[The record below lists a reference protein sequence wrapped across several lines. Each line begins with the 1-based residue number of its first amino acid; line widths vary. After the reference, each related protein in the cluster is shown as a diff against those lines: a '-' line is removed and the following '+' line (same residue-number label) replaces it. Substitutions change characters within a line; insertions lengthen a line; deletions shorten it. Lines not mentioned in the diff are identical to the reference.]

1 MDLDTLLTLI
11 FVCLPILF
19 ALICF
24 YYAMYFLKSARTIED
39 SPTSKIRS
47 AAQGYVELKGTP
59 KPLTSQPTIGK
70 LSQKPCAWYRYTVE
84 TSYNIG
90 AANQSKAGWT
100 LIDQGISI
108 DPILLDDGTG
118 QCVIEPFG
126 AEIIP
131 KQYIAWRG
139 HKRVPAPP
147 STSFFIWLF
156 WESWGPYLYTEYRLE
171 FDMPV
176 HASGMFRTIPATD
189 PRVENSPLLKNYI
202 VENNLPRFNLLLKEG
217 LSPNEN
223 FVLSAISEPRLIMQY
238 KIKAFVFF
246 AVFVFFTTVSVH
258 SSYPVIKQSL
268 QAWKKNKLFT
278 RFTIQ

>member
-24 YYAMYFLKSARTIED
+24 YYAMYFLKAARNIED

-84 TSYNIG
+84 TSYNVG
-90 AANQSKAGWT
+90 STNQSRAGWT
-100 LIDQGISI
+100 LIDQGVSI
-108 DPILLDDGTG
+108 NPILLDDGTG
-118 QCVIEPFG
+118 QCIIEPFG
-126 AEIIP
+126 AEIIA

-139 HKRVPAPP
+139 HKRVPNPP

-171 FDMPV
+171 FDIPI
-176 HASGMFRTIPATD
+176 HASGMFHTISATD

-202 VENNLPRFNLLLKEG
+202 AENNLSRLNLLLKEG

-223 FVLSAISEPRLIMQY
+223 FILSAISEPRLILQY

-246 AVFVFFTTVSVH
+246 AVFIFFTTVSVH

-268 QAWKKNKLFT
+268 QAWKKTSHLLSL
-278 RFTIQ
+278 